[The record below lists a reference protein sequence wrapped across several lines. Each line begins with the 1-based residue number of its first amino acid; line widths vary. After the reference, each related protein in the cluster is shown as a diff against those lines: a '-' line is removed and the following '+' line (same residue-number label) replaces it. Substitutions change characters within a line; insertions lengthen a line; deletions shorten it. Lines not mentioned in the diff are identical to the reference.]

1 MDQSQTEQVIRSF
14 HELYYSLGQ
23 SGRGTWMKTF
33 WMGVPL
39 AKCPLDLWIYQELVH
54 AIRPQLILETG
65 TACGGTTLYLA
76 NLCDLLGGGQVVT
89 IDTVARPSVPQHPRI
104 SYLSGSS
111 SDPAIVREVHQRA
124 AGKSPV
130 IVILDSDHHRDHVL
144 AELRAYHDLVTP
156 GSYLIVEDTNVNG
169 RPILPGFGPGPLEA
183 IDAFLCEN
191 RDFEID
197 RSCEQFLMT

>member
-1 MDQSQTEQVIRSF
+1 
-14 HELYYSLGQ
+14 LL
-23 SGRGTWMKTF
+23 
-33 WMGVPL
+33 
-39 AKCPLDLWIYQELVH
+39 H
-54 AIRPQLILETG
+54 AIRPQFILETG
-65 TACGGTTLYLA
+65 TAFGGTALYLA

-89 IDTVARPSVPQHPRI
+89 IDTVARPKVPQHARI

-111 SDPAIVREVHQRA
+111 ADPAIVREVHQRA
-124 AGKSPV
+124 AAKSPV
-130 IVILDSDHHRDHVL
+130 MVILDSDHHRDHVL

-197 RSCEQFLMT
+197 RSCEKFLMTWCPLGFLRKRQSASQT